1 MLPKTVKNPFQDGV
15 HSSHQ
20 KPWLA
25 IKSAE
30 QYAISRESTILSTF
44 VFCRIAVQIATRGFV
59 VSMYGGQN
67 CRFGTSND
75 LTLKKGSL
83 FKCKSENW
91 MESCLF
97 GVFFKSVNTDIL

>member
-1 MLPKTVKNPFQDGV
+1 MCMA
-15 HSSHQ
+15 HA

-30 QYAISRESTILSTF
+30 QYTISKESTILSTF

-59 VSMYGGQN
+59 VNYYGGQN

-75 LTLKKGSL
+75 LTLKKGDRL
-83 FKCKSENW
+83 
-91 MESCLF
+91 L
-97 GVFFKSVNTDIL
+97 SVKRKLDRLSVLACSSNRECRHPLRVVQIIVIT